1 MAAFMCARSRRQ
13 ASQSAGR
20 TGSSPAVAASNSATT
35 VSCTALRSASA
46 LAASRMRFAS
56 ATTGCTVTACT
67 PAGLPVAE
75 MSISPVRERPCRP
88 ARSPRRSA
96 PLS

>member
-1 MAAFMCARSRRQ
+1 MAAFICARRRRHVG
-13 ASQSAGR
+13 QSPGWA
-20 TGSSPAVAASNSATT
+20 GSSPAVAASNSATA
-35 VSCTALRSASA
+35 VSWTALRSASA

-56 ATTGCTVTACT
+56 ATTGCTVTAYA

-75 MSISPVRERPCRP
+75 MSISPVRERPCSP

-96 PLS
+96 PLF